1 MKHGSG
7 TAVRR
12 NNGLETE
19 REFLTGLIFA
29 TGDYMALVVSAYLA
43 VALRNIIMTYT
54 VYHVG
59 LLYIFFFIPLVFMAF
74 ILYSGLYTKRMVM
87 YKMVEKLFYSSLYGT
102 IFSIILMFIAQ
113 VAGEVSRLF
122 VAFFAMFNF
131 VFLLGI
137 RFLISKILHRFRLF
151 QISILIV
158 GAGRSGDAIVREM
171 QKDRGRGYKVIGFL
185 EDHTPKTAYVNE
197 YPVMGGFSELEKVV
211 KETGVESVIIAAPGL
226 SQSDLSELIYRA
238 QSLVKDVGVI
248 PNLVGVPMANV
259 EAESFFDEKIMVLHI
274 RNNLGTV
281 SNHVIKRFFDVIAT
295 VLGGILLIPFLLLIA
310 CWVYYD
316 SPGSVIYKQRRV
328 GKNGKEFNCYK
339 FRSMYINAQGM
350 LSEILASDSEM
361 KREWER
367 EFKLKKDPRIT
378 RSGRWLRKNSLDELP
393 QLVNVLRGEMSL
405 VGPRPII
412 PEEVPRYGELIREY
426 YSVRPGIT
434 GLWQVSGRSDIDYPE
449 RVRMDSW
456 YVHNWSIWLDIVLL
470 WRTIRVVLQH
480 KGAY

>member
-1 MKHGSG
+1 M
-7 TAVRR
+7 
-12 NNGLETE
+12 
-19 REFLTGLIFA
+19 
-29 TGDYMALVVSAYLA
+29 
-43 VALRNIIMTYT
+43 
-54 VYHVG
+54 
-59 LLYIFFFIPLVFMAF
+59 
-74 ILYSGLYTKRMVM
+74 
-87 YKMVEKLFYSSLYGT
+87 
-102 IFSIILMFIAQ
+102 
-113 VAGEVSRLF
+113 
-122 VAFFAMFNF
+122 
-131 VFLLGI
+131 
-137 RFLISKILHRFRLF
+137 
-151 QISILIV
+151 
-158 GAGRSGDAIVREM
+158 
-171 QKDRGRGYKVIGFL
+171 
-185 EDHTPKTAYVNE
+185 
-197 YPVMGGFSELEKVV
+197 
-211 KETGVESVIIAAPGL
+211 
-226 SQSDLSELIYRA
+226 
-238 QSLVKDVGVI
+238 
-248 PNLVGVPMANV
+248 
-259 EAESFFDEKIMVLHI
+259 
-274 RNNLGTV
+274 
-281 SNHVIKRFFDVIAT
+281 AT